1 MTAKRNGG
9 LVINA
14 GEDRNG
20 GVITFIARDTVLS
33 WRVESDDLK

>member
-14 GEDRNG
+14 GEDRND
-20 GVITFIARDTVLS
+20 GVITSGKRYRTEL
-33 WRVESDDLK
+33 EG